1 MRKQAGRLQSVWT
14 NEGPLRLHTRISTNS
29 PQYQQLTVWLI
40 HGLSVSSRYMVPTA
54 EHLAPNWRVYAPDL
68 PGFGRSEHPR
78 EILDVPALADALVQ
92 RMDAFGIERAVLV
105 GNSMGCQ
112 IIADVG
118 LRYPNRLSHAV
129 LIGPTMDPAAP
140 TALQQAW
147 RLLRDGRYESLASI
161 VTQGRDYLA
170 CGPRRTIGTL
180 RAALADR
187 IETKLP
193 YVRVPTLV
201 IRGAHDPIA
210 PQPWAEHVTR
220 LLPHGRLTVLEGAPH
235 AANYDNGARVA
246 RVVQAF
252 LAEEAS
258 ADTRAKLH
266 EGRYVTAN

>member
-1 MRKQAGRLQSVWT
+1 MQKQVGGLQSVWT
-14 NEGPLRLHTRISTNS
+14 NERLLRLHTRISIDST
-29 PQYQQLTVWLI
+29 QQQDITVWLV

-54 EHLAPNWRVYAPDL
+54 QHLAPNWRVYAPDL
-68 PGFGRSEHPR
+68 PGFGRSDHPH
-78 EILDVPALADALVQ
+78 EILDVPALADALIR

-112 IIADVG
+112 IIADIG
-118 LRYPNRLSHAV
+118 LRYPARLSHAV

-140 TALQQAW
+140 TMLQQAW

-180 RAALADR
+180 RAALTDR

-193 YVRVPTLV
+193 YVQVPTLV

-210 PQPWAEHVTR
+210 PQPWAEQVTR
-220 LLPHGRLTVLEGAPH
+220 LLPHGRLVVLKGAPH
-235 AANYDNGARVA
+235 AANYDDGARVA
-246 RVVQAF
+246 QIIQAF
-252 LAEEAS
+252 LAEEAHT
-258 ADTRAKLH
+258 DTLPKPH